1 MSKELEALLIIKGT
15 QQHLKLLSCGELK
28 SFEVIEKG
36 LKDKEKKDKALEI
49 IKEIDKT
56 SLLHFI
62 AISVKDQEKYEFLKE
77 ILLWVYF

>member
-77 ILLWVYF
+77 ILL